1 MLIDCQRF
9 TSGRNNFVKQKH
21 TELNLNGRD
30 RESENN
36 EFFCRKAMRILNT
49 ADYRYKCRRGG
60 STTPDPSKEPKI
72 VLKYFRK
79 TP

>member
-1 MLIDCQRF
+1 MLVDCQRF

-21 TELNLNGRD
+21 ADLNLNGRD
-30 RESENN
+30 LESEITNSSV
-36 EFFCRKAMRILNT
+36 FMRILNT
-49 ADYRYKCRRGG
+49 ADDRYKCRRGG
-60 STTPDPSKEPKI
+60 SPTPDPSKEPKI